1 MEDLV
6 MRLAVF
12 ALVGAASG
20 FLSGLF
26 GVGGGI
32 VRIPIFLWL
41 LPLFGVA
48 HPVVMHVAV
57 GTSIA
62 LVLPAAVAA
71 TRKQIAFGN
80 LDLSFYRTWAV
91 GIFAGALIGDV
102 LLPHV
107 STEILTAIFA
117 IFILVVGV
125 YEGFLKGRVAIAKE
139 LPHGATKLGVA
150 TGVGCVAALTGTAGG
165 TVTTPILQ
173 AFGARIEAAI
183 ATSSAT
189 GLVTGSVG
197 TIGAIVAG
205 WHIPGLPTHSLGYVD
220 LLIFAVMLP
229 TTMFAAPIG
238 VRVGQTLSETLL
250 RRVFTI
256 LLFII
261 AADLIL
267 KLVA

>member
-6 MRLAVF
+6 IRIVVF
-12 ALVGAASG
+12 ALVGAVTG

-32 VRIPIFLWL
+32 IRIPVFLRL

-62 LVLPAAVAA
+62 LVLPAAMAA
-71 TRKQIAFGN
+71 TRKQIALGN
-80 LDLSFYRTWAV
+80 LDLSFYRTWAI
-91 GIFAGALIGDV
+91 GIFAGALIGNL

-107 STEILTAIFA
+107 STEILTVVFT
-117 IFILVVGV
+117 IFILTVAV
-125 YEGFLKGRVAIAKE
+125 YEGFFKGRVTIGKE
-139 LPHGATKLGVA
+139 LPSGATKLAIA
-150 TGVGCVAALTGTAGG
+150 TSVGCVAALTGTAGG

-173 AFGARIEAAI
+173 AFGARIAAAV

-197 TIGAIVAG
+197 TIGAIWAG
-205 WHIPGLPTHSLGYVD
+205 WQAHGLPSLCLGYVD
-220 LLIFAVMLP
+220 LIIFAVMLP
-229 TTMFAAPIG
+229 TTMLAAPLG
-238 VRVGQTLSETLL
+238 VRMGQILSEAWL
-250 RRVFTI
+250 RLAFAVM
-256 LLFII
+256 LFII

>member
-1 MEDLV
+1 LEE
-6 MRLAVF
+6 LALRIVVF
-12 ALVGAASG
+12 ALVGAAAG

-32 VRIPIFLWL
+32 IRIPIFLRL

-71 TRKQIAFGN
+71 TRKQIALGN
-80 LDLSFYRTWAV
+80 FDLSFYRTWAI
-91 GIFAGALIGDV
+91 GIFVGALLGNV

-107 STEILTAIFA
+107 STEILTIIFA
-117 IFILVVGV
+117 IFIFLVAV
-125 YEGFLKGRVAIAKE
+125 YEGFLKGRVTNAKQ
-139 LPHGATKLGVA
+139 LPRGATKLALA
-150 TGVGCVAALTGTAGG
+150 TGVGCIAALTGTAGG
-165 TVTTPILQ
+165 TVTTPTLQ

-183 ATSSAT
+183 AIASAT

-197 TIGAIVAG
+197 TIGAILAG
-205 WHIPGLPTHSLGYVD
+205 WQVPGLPSFSLGYVD
-220 LLIFAVMLP
+220 LVIFAVMLP
-229 TTMFAAPIG
+229 TTMLAAPLG
-238 VRVGQTLSETLL
+238 VRTGHRLSELWL
-250 RRVFTI
+250 KRVFTI

-261 AADLIL
+261 AADLVL
-267 KLVA
+267 KLAG

>member
-6 MRLAVF
+6 IRIVVF
-12 ALVGAASG
+12 ALVGAVSG

-32 VRIPIFLWL
+32 IRIPIFLRL
-41 LPLFGVA
+41 LPLFGVT

-62 LVLPAAVAA
+62 LVLPAAIAA
-71 TRKQIAFGN
+71 TRKQIAIGN
-80 LDLSFYRTWAV
+80 LDLSYYRTWAI
-91 GIFAGALIGDV
+91 GILFGALIGNL

-107 STEILTAIFA
+107 STEILTIIFS
-117 IFILVVGV
+117 ILILTVAV
-125 YEGFLKGRVAIAKE
+125 YEGFLKGRLTIAKE
-139 LPHGATKLGVA
+139 PPIGATKLAVA

-173 AFGARIEAAI
+173 AFGTRIEAAI

-189 GLVTGSVG
+189 GLVTGSMG
-197 TIGAIVAG
+197 TIGAILAG
-205 WHIPGLPTHSLGYVD
+205 WQAPGLPTLSLGYVD
-220 LLIFAVMLP
+220 LVIFAVMLP
-229 TTMFAAPIG
+229 TTILAAPVG
-238 VRVGQTLSETLL
+238 VRVGQMLSETRL
-250 RRVFTI
+250 RLAFTV

-267 KLVA
+267 KLIA

>member
-1 MEDLV
+1 MEDLLI
-6 MRLAVF
+6 RIAVF
-12 ALVGAASG
+12 AVVGAASG

-32 VRIPIFLWL
+32 IRIPVFLRL

-71 TRKQIAFGN
+71 TRKQIALGN
-80 LDLSFYRTWAV
+80 FDFAFYRTWAI
-91 GIFAGALIGDV
+91 GIFVGALIGNV

-107 STEILTAIFA
+107 STEILTVIFA
-117 IFILVVGV
+117 IFILAVAV
-125 YEGFLKGRVAIAKE
+125 YEGFLKGHTAIAKE
-139 LPHGATKLGVA
+139 LPSGATKLGVA
-150 TGVGCVAALTGTAGG
+150 TGVGCIAALTGTAGG
-165 TVTTPILQ
+165 TVTTPTLQ

-183 ATSSAT
+183 AISSAT
-189 GLVTGSVG
+189 GLVTGSLG
-197 TIGAIVAG
+197 TIGAILAG
-205 WHIPGLPTHSLGYVD
+205 WQAPGLPAFCLGYVD

-229 TTMFAAPIG
+229 TTMWAAPLG
-238 VRVGQTLSETLL
+238 VRTGHRLSELWL
-250 RRVFTI
+250 RRVFAA

-261 AADLIL
+261 AADIVL
-267 KLVA
+267 KLIH

>member
-6 MRLAVF
+6 IRSVVF
-12 ALVGAASG
+12 ASVGAATG

-32 VRIPIFLWL
+32 IRFPIFLRL

-62 LVLPAAVAA
+62 LVLPAAMAA
-71 TRKQIAFGN
+71 TRKQIALGN
-80 LDLSFYRTWAV
+80 LDLSFYRTWAI
-91 GIFAGALIGDV
+91 GILVGALIGNV

-107 STEILTAIFA
+107 STEILTVIFA
-117 IFILVVGV
+117 IFILAVAV
-125 YEGFLKGRVAIAKE
+125 YEGFLKGRLTIAKE
-139 LPHGATKLGVA
+139 PPIGATKLAVA

-173 AFGARIEAAI
+173 AFGTRIEAAI

-189 GLVTGSVG
+189 GLVTGSIG
-197 TIGAIVAG
+197 TIGAILAG
-205 WHIPGLPTHSLGYVD
+205 WQAPGLPTLSLGYVD
-220 LLIFAVMLP
+220 LVIFAVMLP
-229 TTMFAAPIG
+229 TTMLAAPVG
-238 VRVGQTLSETLL
+238 VRVGQMLSETWL
-250 RRVFTI
+250 RLAFTV

-261 AADLIL
+261 AADLVL